1 MLSLIVISLL
11 AQKIKYGTNFLKNI
25 EENAK
30 ILNHKNQVLR
40 ESTPTSSHESIN
52 ANHRQI

>member
-40 ESTPTSSHESIN
+40 KSTPASSHESIN